1 MYASNFVYIGLR
13 VSEGTVTALSCVHGA
28 GVWGPFRYHFVHSQ
42 TMERARACIELHLC
56 LQIRLSSMCTSAPKD
71 AASETCATIFTN
83 FVLVYKEHLSQP
95 RARGGYPP
103 KQELWSRNHI
113 ETPPRYPFFL
123 PRLPPGN
130 LCPRPRLSSVDL
142 AIRGPLQDQ
151 DSPNT
156 FLKISLLLY
165 RFRSRSRSLSRCALS
180 LPCPHG
186 RCAAW
191 APNSFSR
198 KRIAGMEP
206 PSRM

>member
-1 MYASNFVYIGLR
+1 
-13 VSEGTVTALSCVHGA
+13 
-28 GVWGPFRYHFVHSQ
+28 
-42 TMERARACIELHLC
+42 
-56 LQIRLSSMCTSAPKD
+56 MCTSAPRD
-71 AASETCATIFTN
+71 AASETYATVFTS
-83 FVLVYKEHLSQP
+83 FVLVYIEYLSQLC
-95 RARGGYPP
+95 ARGGYPP
-103 KQELWSRNHI
+103 KQELWSSKHI
-113 ETPPRYPFFL
+113 ETPPLYPFFSAETS
-123 PRLPPGN
+123 PTTRN
-130 LCPRPRLSSVDL
+130 LCPRPRFSDVDL

-186 RCAAW
+186 KCAAW

-198 KRIAGMEP
+198 KRIAGIEP